1 MQFICIEVVVT
12 RKMQKIINILLNIVL
27 YIMLCLLSFCFIL
40 QSNINPHTI
49 NRGSSWLPV
58 DCHLKI
64 LYGTCGMVHVVWYMW
79 YGTCGMVHVGSSIRN
94 VCGNLLTREMT
105 REM

>member
-1 MQFICIEVVVT
+1 
-12 RKMQKIINILLNIVL
+12 MQKIINSLLNIVL

-40 QSNINPHTI
+40 QSNINSYTI

-64 LYGTCGMVHVVWYMW
+64 L